1 MADIRPFCDR
11 HPQID
16 PGAWLDPRCTLIG
29 DIQIGARSS
38 VWPGVVIRGD
48 VNRIRIGHETNIQD
62 NSVLHNSHD
71 SEYLPGGT
79 PLIIG
84 DRVTVGHGVIL
95 HGCEVG
101 DLCLVGMG
109 AIVMDQAVIEPEV
122 ILGAGSLVPG
132 HKVLESG
139 HLYTGSP
146 ARRVRPLTDSEREYL
161 AYSAQHYVRLA
172 GEHAP

>member
-1 MADIRPFCDR
+1 MADIRSFGDR

-16 PGAWLDPRCTLIG
+16 PNAWLDPGCTLIG
-29 DIQIGARSS
+29 DVEIGARSS

-48 VNRIRIGHETNIQD
+48 VNRIRIGRETNIQD

-71 SEYLPGGT
+71 SAYLPGGT

-109 AIVMDQAVIEPEV
+109 AIVMDQALIEPEV

-132 HKVLESG
+132 GKVLESG

-172 GEHAP
+172 GEHAA

>member
-1 MADIRPFCDR
+1 MADIRPFRDQ

-16 PGAWLDPRCTLIG
+16 PSAWLDPRCTVIG
-29 DIQIGARSS
+29 DVQIGARSS
-38 VWPGVVIRGD
+38 IWPGVVIRGD
-48 VNRIRIGHETNIQD
+48 VNHIRIGSETNIQD

-84 DRVTVGHGVIL
+84 NRVTVGHGVIL

-132 HKVLESG
+132 GKVLESG

-146 ARRVRPLTDSEREYL
+146 ARQVRALSDRERESL

-172 GEHAP
+172 GEHVS